1 MEIQVSVLTTAY
13 NHAPFIAQAIKG
25 ILAQK
30 TSFAF
35 ELIVHDDAS
44 TDSTPRIIEEYAK
57 RHPDIIKPILQ
68 QQNQFSQGNDVY
80 SFMLPLA
87 RGKYI
92 ALCEGDD
99 YWCDPCKLQ
108 KQVDYM
114 ENHPECSY
122 CFCNAYRVDVQGNVI
137 GQQSPVHQSRVF
149 SDREIIAATP
159 DNPLNFPATAGVL
172 CRTKDL
178 MDCPTD
184 FKAGEV
190 GDMPLRFMLM
200 LKGNAYGFA
209 DLMCCYRIMTPGSWT
224 ERGARESKFDPV
236 KASQRN
242 QAFIDFYHRF
252 DQYTN
257 GIYHQEI
264 MPNIQWRVYL
274 EYARRA
280 DWKAIRQMPYWQ
292 FYQKDTR
299 KRRAIIYLKAH
310 FPFLLQLYRRLR
322 YGPEVQRRKQ
332 AFDTAPPAMKG
343 RYHDHAQK
351 K

>member
-13 NHAPFIAQAIKG
+13 NHAPFIAQAIEG
-25 ILAQK
+25 VLAQK

-35 ELIVHDDAS
+35 EMIVHDDAS

-224 ERGARESKFDPV
+224 ERGARESKFNPV

-252 DQYTN
+252 DQ
-257 GIYHQEI
+257 
-264 MPNIQWRVYL
+264 IQTGSTT
-274 EYARRA
+274 RRSCPISSGGSTWNMHA
-280 DWKAIRQMPYWQ
+280 GQIGKPYGRCLIGSSTKKIPGNAAPSYISRRISR
-292 FYQKDTR
+292 FCFNSTAVCVTGLKSSAES
-299 KRRAIIYLKAH
+299 KRLTPLH
-310 FPFLLQLYRRLR
+310 PQ
-322 YGPEVQRRKQ
+322 
-332 AFDTAPPAMKG
+332 
-343 RYHDHAQK
+343 
-351 K
+351 